1 MRKIL
6 WALILLFLIMTLVN
20 FRFGCSNSSTPE
32 VTDKKSET
40 IYSGS
45 LATDPSYWFISYTLY
60 DDNRLCYP
68 WRGESF
74 VAYTKDRDTISREDV
89 CEHCKKAWK
98 WHYNK

>member
-6 WALILLFLIMTLVN
+6 GIIIWLFLIMTLVN
-20 FRFGCSNSSTPE
+20 YRFGCSNSSTPE
-32 VTDKKSET
+32 VTNEESET
-40 IYSGS
+40 MYSGS
-45 LATDPSYWFISYTLY
+45 LATDPSYWFISYTLH

-68 WRGESF
+68 WGEESF